1 MDMNPLL
8 KSEIDKIAFLVE
20 KEMGVF
26 LSSSTAEESIL
37 FDSMRYSSLAKAKRL
52 RAFLVVES
60 AKLFGVNIK
69 QAIKIACAVEFVHAY
84 SLIHDDLP
92 AMDNAATRRG
102 KPSNHVQFDEAT
114 AILAGDALIPLAFE
128 IISSP
133 ESVPDAEIR
142 CDLVKELSKAI
153 GPDGMVAGQF
163 LDLLSERR
171 PLSFRTMNRMQ
182 DLKTGKMFIFSC
194 MAGAILGKA
203 DNMERKA
210 LYEYARNLGA
220 AFQITDDILDV
231 EGDERLVGKPLR
243 RDKVS
248 NKTTFISLYGINQ
261 AKSEAEALIERASKS
276 LDIFEEDTTLLKD
289 LAGFLLIRTH

>member
-92 AMDNAATRRG
+92 AMDNSSTRRG

-128 IISSP
+128 VISSP
-133 ESVPDAEIR
+133 ETVPDAETR
-142 CDLVKELSKAI
+142 CDLVQELSKAI
-153 GPDGMVAGQF
+153 GPEGMVAGQF

-182 DLKTGKMFIFSC
+182 DLKTGRMFIFSC